1 MSSTR
6 TTARHH
12 HLKNII
18 RNAREDVTIYQ
29 LLSLSAL
36 YCTEAI
42 CNIINIRCQCILVRI
57 SHGSYTSS
65 EITDMEMNILN
76 ILDWHICDVTAWS
89 VSFTLIGL
97 LSKTDNKKRI
107 LSVVDFTRL
116 QVELSVS
123 DYSTSVLCPSS
134 SVVAFGAIT
143 NSLDLL
149 DFTKKEKHAF
159 LRVMYNYT
167 NGKASNAVSYDRT

>member
-1 MSSTR
+1 
-6 TTARHH
+6 
-12 HLKNII
+12 
-18 RNAREDVTIYQ
+18 
-29 LLSLSAL
+29 
-36 YCTEAI
+36 
-42 CNIINIRCQCILVRI
+42 
-57 SHGSYTSS
+57 
-65 EITDMEMNILN
+65 MEMNILN

-97 LSKTDNKKRI
+97 LSKTLRNKKRI
-107 LSVVDFTRL
+107 SSVVDFTRL

-149 DFTKKEKHAF
+149 DFTTKEKHAF
-159 LRVMYNYT
+159 QRVMYNYT
-167 NGKASNAVSYDRT
+167 NRKASKAVLFTTGT